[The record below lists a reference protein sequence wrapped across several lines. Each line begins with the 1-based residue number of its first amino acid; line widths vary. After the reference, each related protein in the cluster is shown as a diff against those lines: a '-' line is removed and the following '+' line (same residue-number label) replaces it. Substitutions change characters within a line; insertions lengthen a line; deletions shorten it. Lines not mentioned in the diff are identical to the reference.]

1 MPPMNAEAPHPD
13 IHGYEERV
21 RRYLVLIAESGI
33 PDEDKKALVEF
44 SEVLR
49 AQGLHIGRVMKYLYH
64 LRVCAEEITE
74 LSGSASLTGADSK
87 AITKLVAWLNGSPR
101 FKPET
106 RKDFNVVL
114 KRFFQW
120 LRAPPE
126 EYPRWRRKHLYP
138 IEVEDL
144 TATLK
149 KNDMI
154 LPSSLFTPED
164 VNALLAAS
172 DHPMLSAFVA
182 FMDEVGPRE
191 GEALSMTIGSLV
203 FNGTDVICRLRGKT
217 GERQIYLVKSVQ
229 MLARWLD
236 LHPFKDDLRAPV
248 WLNLSNHRRYELWTA
263 RACEC
268 AVERLARMGGIK
280 KRVYPYL
287 FRHSAATRD
296 ARLGFTESQLCLKYG
311 WVMGSRMPRIYLH
324 LAGTDLR
331 QKIME
336 VYGGKESEKPAPQ
349 TVKCPRCSAPNHP
362 GQNYCFTCGSPLEP
376 APRTIELEEMKREL
390 GEIKETLRA
399 LLSQKTS
406 ASPL

>member
-1 MPPMNAEAPHPD
+1 MNSEEERPD
-13 IHGYEERV
+13 IHGYAERV
-21 RRYLVLIAESGI
+21 RRYLVLIAESNL

-64 LRVCAEEITE
+64 LRVSAENITK
-74 LSGSASLTGADSK
+74 LSDSSSLKAADSK

-126 EYPRWRRKHLYP
+126 EYPRWRRRHIYP
-138 IEVEDL
+138 VEVEDL

-149 KNDMI
+149 KNDTV
-154 LPSSLFTPED
+154 LPSNLFMADD
-164 VNALLAAS
+164 VNALLSIS
-172 DHPMLSAFVA
+172 DHTMLSAFVA
-182 FMDEVGPRE
+182 FMDEIGPRV
-191 GEALSMTIGSLV
+191 GEALSMRIGSVV
-203 FNGTDVICRLRGKT
+203 FDGTDTAVKLHGKT

-236 LHPFKDDLRAPV
+236 IHPFRDSLNAPV
-248 WLNLSNHRRYELWTA
+248 WLNLSNHRRYQPWTA

-268 AVERLARMGGIK
+268 ALGRLARMAGIR
-280 KRVYPYL
+280 KRVSPYL

-324 LAGTDLR
+324 LAGTDLK

-336 VYGGKESEKPAPQ
+336 TYGGREVERPKPQ
-349 TVKCPRCSAPNHP
+349 TVKCPRCSAANYP
-362 GQNYCFTCGSPLEP
+362 GQNYCYTCGSPLEP
-376 APRTIELEEMKREL
+376 AARTVELEEMKKELREM
-390 GEIKETLRA
+390 KDA
-399 LLSQKTS
+399 LKSIL
-406 ASPL
+406 ASPSPPRRPGA

>member
-1 MPPMNAEAPHPD
+1 MNTEAPRPD

-21 RRYLVLIAESGI
+21 RRYLVLIAESSI
-33 PDEDKKALVEF
+33 PDEDKRALTEF

-64 LRVCAEEITE
+64 LRVCAGKITE

-87 AITKLVAWLNGSPR
+87 AITKLVAWLNSSPR

-138 IEVEDL
+138 IEVDDL

-191 GEALSMTIGSLV
+191 GEALSMTIGSVV

-236 LHPFKDDLRAPV
+236 LHPFKSNLNAPV
-248 WLNLSNHRRYELWTA
+248 WLNLSNNRRHQPWTC

-268 AVERLARMGGIK
+268 AVERLAKMAGVR

-336 VYGGKESEKPAPQ
+336 VYGGKEVEKPRPQ

-376 APRTIELEEMKREL
+376 AAKTFELEEMKKEL
-390 GEIKETLRA
+390 GEIKDVLRS
-399 LLSQKTS
+399 LLSQRLG
-406 ASPL
+406 A

>member
-1 MPPMNAEAPHPD
+1 VYRESDRSD
-13 IHGYEERV
+13 IHGYAKRV
-21 RRYLVLIAESGI
+21 RRYLALIAESNL

-64 LRVCAEEITE
+64 LRVCAENITE
-74 LSGSASLTGADSK
+74 LSDSPSLKAADAR

-101 FKPET
+101 YRPET

-114 KRFFQW
+114 KRYFQW

-126 EYPRWRRKHLYP
+126 EYPRWRRRHVYP
-138 IEVEDL
+138 LEVEDL

-154 LPSSLFTPED
+154 LPSTLFTAED
-164 VNALLAAS
+164 VNALLAVS

-182 FMDEVGPRE
+182 FMDEIGPRE
-191 GEALSMTIGSLV
+191 GEALSMNIGSVV
-203 FNGTDVICRLRGKT
+203 FDGTDSVCKLRGKT

-236 LHPFKDDLRAPV
+236 VHPFRNNLNAPV
-248 WLNLSNHRRYELWTA
+248 WLNLSNNRRYEPWTA
-263 RACEC
+263 RACQC
-268 AVERLARMGGIK
+268 AVGRLAKRAGIR
-280 KRVYPYL
+280 KRAYPYL

-296 ARLGFTESQLCLKYG
+296 GRLGFTESQLCLKYG

-324 LAGTDLR
+324 LAGTDLK

-336 VYGGKESEKPAPQ
+336 TYGGREVERPKPQ
-349 TVKCPRCSAPNHP
+349 TVKCPRCSAANHP
-362 GQNYCFTCGSPLEP
+362 GQNYCYTCGSPLEP
-376 APRTIELEEMKREL
+376 TARTVELEEMKKEL
-390 GEIKETLRA
+390 GELKDA
-399 LLSQKTS
+399 LKSILASS
-406 ASPL
+406 ASPPARPGA